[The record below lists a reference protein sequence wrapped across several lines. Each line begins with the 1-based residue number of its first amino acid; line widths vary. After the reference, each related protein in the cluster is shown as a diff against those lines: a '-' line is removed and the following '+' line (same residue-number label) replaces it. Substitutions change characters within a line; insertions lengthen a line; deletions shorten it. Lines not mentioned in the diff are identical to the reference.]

1 MKCNQVQEKLLHSID
16 KELSPQIRH
25 HLLGCEECER
35 KYRILQETQK
45 SLEDFGGAVRDG
57 SISMEAPPFP
67 PILRRSIWIEI
78 RDSLKTPV
86 PVWVPSA
93 IGVVGLLLFVV
104 AIFSPLTP
112 SVEWGSHQKEVK
124 TQVASTHSP
133 SQRRGMLEFLI
144 VPEPTD
150 AAQLTASIEA
160 VETFLKMHP
169 EDFAMHAKL
178 VELYQSRLKL
188 GALSAAE
195 RDAMA
200 EKLSLER
207 QRFSELLENFTKGAQ
222 NGSK

>member
-16 KELSPQIRH
+16 KELSPQIRD

-35 KYRILQETQK
+35 KYRILQETEK
-45 SLEDFGGAVRDG
+45 SLEDLAGAVRDG

-67 PILRRSIWIEI
+67 PVRRRSVWLEI
-78 RDSLKTPV
+78 RDKLKTPV

-93 IGVVGLLLFVV
+93 VGVVGLLLFVV

-112 SVEWGSHQKEVK
+112 SVEWGAQKGNE
-124 TQVASTHSP
+124 STGRITPPLSAE
-133 SQRRGMLEFLI
+133 GMLEFLI

>member
-1 MKCNQVQEKLLHSID
+1 MKCSQVQERLLHSID
-16 KELSPQIRH
+16 KELSPQIRD
-25 HLLGCEECER
+25 HLLGCEACER
-35 KYRILQETQK
+35 QYRILQETEK
-45 SLEDFGGAVRDG
+45 SLVDFGGTVRDG

-67 PILRRSIWIEI
+67 PVRRRSFWIEI
-78 RDSLKTPV
+78 RNSLKTPV

-104 AIFSPLTP
+104 AIFLPLTP
-112 SVEWGSHQKEVK
+112 SVEWGSQKGSEN
-124 TQVASTHSP
+124 TGRITPPLSAE
-133 SQRRGMLEFLI
+133 GMLEFLI

-150 AAQLTASIEA
+150 AGQLSASIET

-188 GALSAAE
+188 GTLTTAE
-195 RDAMA
+195 RDAMT

-207 QRFSELLENFTKGAQ
+207 QRFSDLLENFTKGAQ

>member
-1 MKCNQVQEKLLHSID
+1 MKCNQVQEKLLHTID
-16 KELSPQIRH
+16 KELSPRVRE

-35 KYRILQETQK
+35 KYQILQETQK

-57 SISMEAPPFP
+57 SVSMDAPPFP
-67 PILRRSIWIEI
+67 PVRRRSFWAEI

-93 IGVVGLLLFVV
+93 IGVVGLLFAV

-112 SVEWGSHQKEVK
+112 SVEWGAQKGSEN
-124 TQVASTHSP
+124 TGSAAPPLSAE
-133 SQRRGMLEFLI
+133 GMLEFLI

-169 EDFAMHAKL
+169 NDFAMHAKL

-188 GALSAAE
+188 GNLPAVE
-195 RDAMA
+195 RDAMT

-207 QRFSELLENFTKGAQ
+207 QRFSELLQDFTKGAQ

>member
-1 MKCNQVQEKLLHSID
+1 MKCNQVQEKLLRSIGE
-16 KELSPQIRH
+16 ELSPQIRE

-45 SLEDFGGAVRDG
+45 SLEDFGGAIRDG

-67 PILRRSIWIEI
+67 PVRRRSFWIEI

-104 AIFSPLTP
+104 AIFLPLTP
-112 SVEWGSHQKEVK
+112 SVEWGSQKGSEN
-124 TQVASTHSP
+124 TGRITPPLSAE
-133 SQRRGMLEFLI
+133 GMLEFLI

-150 AAQLTASIEA
+150 AGQLTASIET

-169 EDFAMHAKL
+169 EDFAMQAKL

-188 GALSAAE
+188 GALSVVE
-195 RDAMA
+195 RDAMT
-200 EKLSLER
+200 ENLSLER
-207 QRFSELLENFTKGAQ
+207 QRFSDLLENFTKGAQ

>member
-1 MKCNQVQEKLLHSID
+1 MKCNQLQEKLLRSIGE
-16 KELSPQIRH
+16 ELSPQIRE

-45 SLEDFGGAVRDG
+45 SLEDFGNAVRDG

-67 PILRRSIWIEI
+67 PVRRRSFWIEI

-104 AIFSPLTP
+104 AIFLPLTP
-112 SVEWGSHQKEVK
+112 SVEWGPQKGNGNTGRITPPLSAE
-124 TQVASTHSP
+124 
-133 SQRRGMLEFLI
+133 GMLEFLI
-144 VPEPTD
+144 VPEPT
-150 AAQLTASIEA
+150 APGQLTASIET
-160 VETFLKMHP
+160 VETFLRMHP
-169 EDFAMHAKL
+169 GDFAMRAKL

-188 GALSAAE
+188 GALSAVE
-195 RDAMA
+195 RDAMT

-207 QRFSELLENFTKGAQ
+207 QRFSDLLENFTKGAQ

>member
-1 MKCNQVQEKLLHSID
+1 MQCNQVQEKLLRSIGE
-16 KELSPQIRH
+16 ELSPRVRD
-25 HLLGCEECER
+25 HLLSCDECER
-35 KYRILQETQK
+35 KYRILQETEK
-45 SLEDFGGAVRDG
+45 SLEDFGGAIREN
-57 SISMEAPPFP
+57 SISMKAPPFP
-67 PILRRSIWIEI
+67 RVRRRSFWIEI

-93 IGVVGLLLFVV
+93 IGVVGLLLFAV

-112 SVEWGSHQKEVK
+112 SVEWGPRKGPENTGSI
-124 TQVASTHSP
+124 ASPLSAEK
-133 SQRRGMLEFLI
+133 MLEFLI

-169 EDFAMHAKL
+169 DDLAMHAKL

-188 GALSAAE
+188 GGLTTTE
-195 RDAMA
+195 HNAMTK
-200 EKLSLER
+200 KLSLER
-207 QRFSELLENFTKGAQ
+207 QRFSDLLETFTKGAQ

>member
-1 MKCNQVQEKLLHSID
+1 M
-16 KELSPQIRH
+16 
-25 HLLGCEECER
+25 
-35 KYRILQETQK
+35 QETQK
-45 SLEDFGGAVRDG
+45 SLEDFGGAIRDG
-57 SISMEAPPFP
+57 SISMKAPPFP
-67 PILRRSIWIEI
+67 PVRRRSFWIEI

-104 AIFSPLTP
+104 AIFLLLTP
-112 SVEWGSHQKEVK
+112 SVEWGSQKGSEN
-124 TQVASTHSP
+124 TGRITPPLSAE
-133 SQRRGMLEFLI
+133 GMLEFLI

-150 AAQLTASIEA
+150 AGQLTASIET

-169 EDFAMHAKL
+169 EDFAMQAKL

-188 GALSAAE
+188 GALSAVE
-195 RDAMA
+195 RDAMT

-207 QRFSELLENFTKGAQ
+207 QRFSDLLENFTKGAQ

>member
-1 MKCNQVQEKLLHSID
+1 MKCNRVQEKLLRSIGE
-16 KELSPQIRH
+16 ELPPQIRK

-35 KYRILQETQK
+35 KYSILQQTEK
-45 SLEDFGGAVRDG
+45 SLEDLAGAVREG

-67 PILRRSIWIEI
+67 PIRRRSIWIEI

-93 IGVVGLLLFVV
+93 VGVVALLLFVLAV
-104 AIFSPLTP
+104 FAPFNPSMERGAQKGSENTGSIAPPL
-112 SVEWGSHQKEVK
+112 SAE
-124 TQVASTHSP
+124 
-133 SQRRGMLEFLI
+133 GMLEFLI

-150 AAQLTASIEA
+150 AGQLAASIETI
-160 VETFLKMHP
+160 ETFLKTHP
-169 EDFAMHAKL
+169 DDLAMHAKL

-188 GALSAAE
+188 GEELPAAE
-195 RDAMA
+195 RVAMT

-222 NGSK
+222 DDAK

>member
-1 MKCNQVQEKLLHSID
+1 MKCDQIQEKLLHSID
-16 KELSPQIRH
+16 KKLSPQIRD

-57 SISMEAPPFP
+57 SMSMEAPPFP
-67 PILRRSIWIEI
+67 PVRRPSLWLEV
-78 RDSLKTPV
+78 RDKLKTPV

-104 AIFSPLTP
+104 SIFSPLSP
-112 SVEWGSHQKEVK
+112 SVEWGPRKGNENTGSIAPPLSAE
-124 TQVASTHSP
+124 
-133 SQRRGMLEFLI
+133 GMLEFLI

-150 AAQLTASIEA
+150 TGQLAASIEA

-169 EDFAMHAKL
+169 DDLAMHAKL

-188 GALSAAE
+188 GELPAAE
-195 RDAMA
+195 RDVME

-207 QRFSELLENFTKGAQ
+207 RRFSELLEDFTKGAQ

>member
-16 KELSPQIRH
+16 KELPPQIRD

-35 KYRILQETQK
+35 KYRILQETEK
-45 SLEDFGGAVRDG
+45 SLKDFGGALRAG

-67 PILRRSIWIEI
+67 PVRRRSFWLEI

-104 AIFSPLTP
+104 AIFSPLMP
-112 SVEWGSHQKEVK
+112 SVEWGSQKGSEN
-124 TQVASTHSP
+124 TGRINPPPLSAE
-133 SQRRGMLEFLI
+133 RMLEFLI

-150 AAQLTASIEA
+150 AGQFAASIET

-169 EDFAMHAKL
+169 EDFAMRAKL

-188 GALSAAE
+188 GALSAVE
-195 RDAMA
+195 RDAMT

-207 QRFSELLENFTKGAQ
+207 QRFSDLLENFRKGAQ

>member
-1 MKCNQVQEKLLHSID
+1 MKCNRVQEKLLRSIGE
-16 KELSPQIRH
+16 ELSPQIRN

-35 KYRILQETQK
+35 KYRILQETEK
-45 SLEDFGGAVRDG
+45 SLEDFGDGVRDG
-57 SISMEAPPFP
+57 SISMEVPPFLP
-67 PILRRSIWIEI
+67 VRRRSVWLEI
-78 RDSLKTPV
+78 RDKLKTPV

-93 IGVVGLLLFVV
+93 IGVAGLLLFAV

-112 SVEWGSHQKEVK
+112 SVEWGPQKGSEN
-124 TQVASTHSP
+124 TGSIAPPLSAE
-133 SQRRGMLEFLI
+133 GMLEFLI

-150 AAQLTASIEA
+150 AGQLTASIEA

-169 EDFAMHAKL
+169 DDLAMHAKL

-188 GALSAAE
+188 GELPAAE
-195 RDAMA
+195 RDAMTA
-200 EKLSLER
+200 KLSLER

>member
-35 KYRILQETQK
+35 KYRILQETEK
-45 SLEDFGGAVRDG
+45 SLEDLAGAVRDG
-57 SISMEAPPFP
+57 SILMEAPPFP

-93 IGVVGLLLFVV
+93 VGVVGLLLFVV

-112 SVEWGSHQKEVK
+112 SVEWGSQKGSEN
-124 TQVASTHSP
+124 TGRINPPPLSAE
-133 SQRRGMLEFLI
+133 RMLEFLI

-150 AAQLTASIEA
+150 AGQFAASIET

-169 EDFAMHAKL
+169 EDFAMCAKL

-188 GALSAAE
+188 GALSAVE
-195 RDAMA
+195 RDAMT

-207 QRFSELLENFTKGAQ
+207 QRFSDLLENFTKGAQ

>member
-1 MKCNQVQEKLLHSID
+1 MKCNQVQEKLLCSIGE
-16 KELSPQIRH
+16 ELSPQIRE
-25 HLLGCEECER
+25 HLLGCQECER
-35 KYRILQETQK
+35 KHKILQETEK
-45 SLEDFGGAVRDG
+45 SLKDLGGAVRAG
-57 SISMEAPPFP
+57 SISVTAPPFP
-67 PILRRSIWIEI
+67 PVRRRSFWLEI

-112 SVEWGSHQKEVK
+112 SVEWGSQKGSEN
-124 TQVASTHSP
+124 TGRINPPPLSAE
-133 SQRRGMLEFLI
+133 RMLEFLI

-150 AAQLTASIEA
+150 AGQFAASIET

-169 EDFAMHAKL
+169 EDFAMRAKL

-188 GALSAAE
+188 GALSTVE
-195 RDAMA
+195 RDAMT

-207 QRFSELLENFTKGAQ
+207 QRFSDLLENFTKGAQ

>member
-1 MKCNQVQEKLLHSID
+1 MKCNRVQERLLRSIGE
-16 KELSPQIRH
+16 KLSPRIRD

-57 SISMEAPPFP
+57 SISMEAPPLP
-67 PILRRSIWIEI
+67 PVRRRSIWTEI
-78 RDSLKTPV
+78 GDSLKTPV

-93 IGVVGLLLFVV
+93 IGVVGVLLFAV

-112 SVEWGSHQKEVK
+112 SIEWGPQKGNEN
-124 TQVASTHSP
+124 TGSIAPPLSAE
-133 SQRRGMLEFLI
+133 GMLEFLI

-150 AAQLTASIEA
+150 TGQLAASIEA

-169 EDFAMHAKL
+169 DDLAMHAKL

-188 GALSAAE
+188 EELPAVE
-195 RDAMA
+195 RDAMT
-200 EKLSLER
+200 EKLSLKR
-207 QRFSELLENFTKGAQ
+207 QRFSELLENFMKGAQ
-222 NGSK
+222 NDSK

>member
-16 KELSPQIRH
+16 KELSPQIRD

-35 KYRILQETQK
+35 KYRILQETEK
-45 SLEDFGGAVRDG
+45 SLEDLAGAVRDG

-67 PILRRSIWIEI
+67 PVRRRSVWLEI
-78 RDSLKTPV
+78 RDKLKTPV

-93 IGVVGLLLFVV
+93 VGVVGLLLFVV

-112 SVEWGSHQKEVK
+112 SVEWGPPKGGENTGSITPPLSAE
-124 TQVASTHSP
+124 
-133 SQRRGMLEFLI
+133 GMLEFLI

>member
-16 KELSPQIRH
+16 QELSPQIRD

-35 KYRILQETQK
+35 KYRILQETEK
-45 SLEDFGGAVRDG
+45 SLEDFAGAVRDG
-57 SISMEAPPFP
+57 SISIEAPPFP
-67 PILRRSIWIEI
+67 PVRRRSVWIEI
-78 RDSLKTPV
+78 RNSLKTPV

-112 SVEWGSHQKEVK
+112 SVEWGSQKGSEN
-124 TQVASTHSP
+124 TGSIAPPLSAE
-133 SQRRGMLEFLI
+133 GMLEFLI

-150 AAQLTASIEA
+150 AGQLTASIET

-169 EDFAMHAKL
+169 EDFAMRAKL

-195 RDAMA
+195 RDAMT

-207 QRFSELLENFTKGAQ
+207 QRFSDLLENFTKGAR

>member
-1 MKCNQVQEKLLHSID
+1 MKCNQVQEKLLRSIGE
-16 KELSPQIRH
+16 ELSPQIRE
-25 HLLGCEECER
+25 HLLGCQECER
-35 KYRILQETQK
+35 KHKILQETEK
-45 SLEDFGGAVRDG
+45 SLKDLGGAVRAG
-57 SISMEAPPFP
+57 SISVTAPPFP
-67 PILRRSIWIEI
+67 PVRRRSFWLEI

-112 SVEWGSHQKEVK
+112 SVKWGSQKGSEN
-124 TQVASTHSP
+124 TGRINPPPLSAE
-133 SQRRGMLEFLI
+133 GMLEFLI

-150 AAQLTASIEA
+150 AGQLSASIEA

-169 EDFAMHAKL
+169 DDLAMHAKL

-188 GALSAAE
+188 EALPAAE
-195 RDAMA
+195 RDAMT
-200 EKLSLER
+200 EKLSLEH

-222 NGSK
+222 SGSK

>member
-1 MKCNQVQEKLLHSID
+1 MKCNQVQEKLLHSIG
-16 KELSPQIRH
+16 KELSPQIRD

-45 SLEDFGGAVRDG
+45 SLEDFGNAVRDD

-67 PILRRSIWIEI
+67 PARRRSFWIEI

-112 SVEWGSHQKEVK
+112 SVEWGSQKGSEN
-124 TQVASTHSP
+124 TGRINPPPLSAE
-133 SQRRGMLEFLI
+133 RMLEFLI

-195 RDAMA
+195 RDAMT

>member
-93 IGVVGLLLFVV
+93 VGVVGLLLFVV

-112 SVEWGSHQKEVK
+112 SVEWGSPKGSEN
-124 TQVASTHSP
+124 TGSITPPLSAE
-133 SQRRGMLEFLI
+133 GMLEFVI
-144 VPEPTD
+144 VPESTD